1 MNHKPENTAD
11 ITAELRSLSRS
22 AECCELLPKV
32 FGKPISFYFA
42 ELADRIDA
50 ANASNVENIGGAAI
64 EAIALLGRIG
74 KTGDGRIHLHDLVN
88 IDNAKARLQTAIAH
102 CEMRSTV
109 RNGDSAQQPVHNM
122 VAMYEALTAVKK
134 LFDGRIMFQQSIR
147 DCHRRVNAAFEEPPR
162 NCDRLGGDIDKLR
175 VACLR
180 ERGLNP
186 EEDFPDVFPEWL
198 LAPMQKGCAK

>member
-1 MNHKPENTAD
+1 MNNKPETSAD
-11 ITAELRSLSRS
+11 ITAEIRSLSRS
-22 AECCELLPKV
+22 AECCELQPKV
-32 FGKPISFYFA
+32 FGKPIAQYLA

-109 RNGDSAQQPVHNM
+109 RNGDECRSCEAAAQ
-122 VAMYEALTAVKK
+122 L
-134 LFDGRIMFQQSIR
+134 
-147 DCHRRVNAAFEEPPR
+147 RRVFARRGVASM
-162 NCDRLGGDIDKLR
+162 GG
-175 VACLR
+175 R
-180 ERGLNP
+180 EGERTKWML
-186 EEDFPDVFPEWL
+186 
-198 LAPMQKGCAK
+198 